1 MPGVSLEQAL
11 LTSALTLLGIL
22 VIQIWQ
28 SHRDRL
34 NDERVLRDRRAE
46 RVRQLLSDTITLI
59 EEWHSLLSDRIDP
72 HASSVNN
79 NEDVK
84 ARYQASM
91 RTYRKL
97 HPSLLLDSA
106 TEEFAD
112 RLYEALFTFVGA
124 FLSADATS
132 MVDKPLEMWRYLQRA
147 AARAQEVLSEIEQPL
162 PRRRFLFQRKS
173 QAASHVPPPYP
184 LSGELRRFW
193 VQDTDVEHK
202 KPRP

>member
-1 MPGVSLEQAL
+1 M
-11 LTSALTLLGIL
+11 
-22 VIQIWQ
+22 
-28 SHRDRL
+28 
-34 NDERVLRDRRAE
+34 
-46 RVRQLLSDTITLI
+46 
-59 EEWHSLLSDRIDP
+59 
-72 HASSVNN
+72 NN

-97 HPSLLLDSA
+97 HPSLQLDSA
-106 TEEFAD
+106 TTEFAD
-112 RLYEALFTFVGA
+112 RLYEALFTFVGV